1 MTEQILRSYGKIINR
16 MDWKQGEL
24 FVTNKL
30 YFYDHKY
37 YLVQMQSGI
46 VIFVREV
53 EFTDYTKIGDDMVS
67 KICCI
72 CGEEFTGFGN
82 NPDPVKNKGVCCDK
96 CNANVVVPTRLKEW
110 IK

>member
-30 YFYDHKY
+30 YFYENKY

-53 EFTDYTKIGDDMVS
+53 EFTDYTKIGDDMIT
-67 KICCI
+67 KTCCI
-72 CGEEFTGFGN
+72 CGKEFTGFGN
-82 NPDPVKNKGVCCDK
+82 NPDPVCKEGRCCDE
-96 CNANVVVPTRLKEW
+96 CNSTVVVPTRLKEC